1 MESILL
7 VLKVLEACTGLT
19 IAIVLLITFL
29 NDVKHIRRELE
40 KIRIEISK
48 LRKTIRRLLEEL
60 EGK

>member
-19 IAIVLLITFL
+19 IAIVLLIVFL
-29 NDVKHIRRELE
+29 NDVRHIRRELE
-40 KIRIEISK
+40 KIRMEISR

-60 EGK
+60 GRE